1 MTDAF
6 LLYFGIA
13 AIVLAGLNLR
23 SLGNSLI
30 FSVSVMGKHADMR
43 RMGLNSLVF
52 WLGTTLIVGPALI
65 LCWGISSLLL
75 GLGGL
80 ELRLAAYG
88 ISTLLLV
95 WGLFN
100 LYVYKVGPRRDSEG
114 RLRRKIINLSRST
127 GTVTRDFMFGVFNGF
142 SVLASEF
149 GIFVGGIW
157 LIQIAGSFGFAELG
171 VIILAATSAI
181 WAIYLSLVYGANL
194 SVAERF
200 RKAHGAK
207 VSFVIGF
214 LGVFGSWLVLAKSM
228 GLI

>member
-1 MTDAF
+1 MAGVF
-6 LLYFGIA
+6 LLYLGIFS
-13 AIVLAGLNLR
+13 IILAGLNLR

-30 FSVSVMGKHADMR
+30 FSVSVLGKHADMR
-43 RMGLNSLVF
+43 RMGLNAFVF
-52 WLGTTLIVGPALI
+52 WLGTVAVVGPAI
-65 LCWGISSLLL
+65 AICWQLSSWLLDF
-75 GLGGL
+75 GGL
-80 ELRLAAYG
+80 ELRLAAYSV
-88 ISTLLLV
+88 STMLMI

-100 LYVYKVGPRRDSEG
+100 FYVYKVGPRRDSEG

-127 GTVTRDFMFGVFNGF
+127 GTITRDLVFGVFNGL
-142 SVLASEF
+142 SVITAEF

-157 LIQIAGSFGFAELG
+157 LIQIAGGFGFAELG
-171 VIILAATSAI
+171 VVILAATSAI
-181 WAIYLSLVYGANL
+181 WAIYLSLLYGANL

>member
-1 MTDAF
+1 MVNTF
-6 LLYFGIA
+6 LLAFGVL

-43 RMGLNSLVF
+43 RMGLNSLIF
-52 WLGTTLIVGPALI
+52 WLGTTLIVGPALV
-65 LCWGISSLLL
+65 LCWEVSSALL
-75 GLGGL
+75 GLGGVGY
-80 ELRLAAYG
+80 RLAAYSV
-88 ISTLLLV
+88 STLLIV

-127 GTVTRDFMFGVFNGF
+127 GTVTRDFIFGIFNGF
-142 SVLASEF
+142 SVIASEF

-157 LIQIAGSFGFAELG
+157 LIQTAGGFGFAELG
-171 VIILAATSAI
+171 VVILAATSAI
-181 WAIYLSLVYGANL
+181 WAIYLSLIYGANL

>member
-1 MTDAF
+1 MTDLF
-6 LLYFGIA
+6 LLVLGVLA
-13 AIVLAGLNLR
+13 VVLAGVNLR

-30 FSVSVMGKHADMR
+30 FSVSVLGKHADMR
-43 RMGLNSLVF
+43 RMGINSLVF
-52 WLGTTLIVGPALI
+52 WLGTTLIVGPALV
-65 LCWGISSLLL
+65 LCWQVSSALVS
-75 GLGGL
+75 LGGL
-80 ELRLAAYG
+80 SYRLSAYSV
-88 ISTLLLV
+88 STLLIV

-114 RLRRKIINLSRST
+114 RLRSKIINLSRNT
-127 GTVTRDFMFGVFNGF
+127 GTITQDFIFGMFNGF
-142 SVLASEF
+142 SVIASEL
-149 GIFVGGIW
+149 GIFIGGIW
-157 LIQIAGSFGFAELG
+157 LIQTAGGFGFAELG
-171 VIILAATSAI
+171 VVILAATSAI
-181 WAIYLSLVYGANL
+181 WAIYMSLLYGANL

>member
-1 MTDAF
+1 M
-6 LLYFGIA
+6 LYFGIA
-13 AIVLAGLNLR
+13 AIVAAGLNLR
-23 SLGNSLI
+23 SLGNSLM

-43 RMGLNSLVF
+43 KMAVNSLIF
-52 WLGTTLIVGPALI
+52 WLGTLLVVGPTLLI
-65 LCWGISSLLL
+65 GWEVSSYLL
-75 GLGGL
+75 GLGGVG
-80 ELRLAAYG
+80 LRLAAYG
-88 ISTLLLV
+88 VSTLLMV

-127 GTVTRDFMFGVFNGF
+127 GTIFQDFVFGVFNGV
-142 SVLASEF
+142 SVMVSEF
-149 GIFVGGIW
+149 GIFIGGIW
-157 LIQIAGSFGFAELG
+157 LIQISGGFGFAELG
-171 VIILAATSAI
+171 VVVLAATSAI
-181 WAIYLSLVYGANL
+181 WAIYLSLIYGANL

-207 VSFVIGF
+207 ISFVVGI

>member
-1 MTDAF
+1 MIDLF
-6 LLYFGIA
+6 LLFFGIS

-30 FSVSVMGKHADMR
+30 FSVSVLGKHADIR
-43 RMGLNSLVF
+43 RMGLNSLIF
-52 WLGTTLIVGPALI
+52 WLGTTLVVAPALVV
-65 LCWGISSLLL
+65 CWEISSKLVS
-75 GLGGL
+75 LGGL
-80 ELRLAAYG
+80 EFRLAAYSV
-88 ISTLLLV
+88 STLLII

-127 GTVTRDFMFGVFNGF
+127 GTITQDFIFGVFNGF
-142 SVLASEF
+142 SVIASEF

-157 LIQIAGSFGFAELG
+157 LIQIAGGFGFAELG
-171 VIILAATSAI
+171 VVILAATSAI
-181 WAIYLSLVYGANL
+181 WVIYLSLLYGANL

-200 RKAHGAK
+200 RKSHGAK

>member
-1 MTDAF
+1 MTDSF
-6 LLYFGIA
+6 LLYFG
-13 AIVLAGLNLR
+13 VLAILIAGVNLR
-23 SLGNSLI
+23 SLGNSLM

-43 RMGLNSLVF
+43 KMAVNALVF
-52 WLGTTLIVGPALI
+52 WLGTLLVVGPAMI
-65 LCWGISSLLL
+65 ACWQVSSLLL
-75 GLGGL
+75 GLGGVG
-80 ELRLAAYG
+80 LRLAAYG
-88 ISTLLLV
+88 VSTLLII

-114 RLRRKIINLSRST
+114 RLRNKIINLSRST
-127 GTVTRDFMFGVFNGF
+127 GTITQDFVFGVFNGV
-142 SVLASEF
+142 SIIASEF

-157 LIQIAGSFGFAELG
+157 LIQISGGFGFAELG
-171 VIILAATSAI
+171 IVILAATSAI
-181 WAIYLSLVYGANL
+181 WVIYLSLIYGANL

-207 VSFVIGF
+207 VSFVVGI

>member
-1 MTDAF
+1 MMDLF
-6 LLYFGIA
+6 LLVLGVLA
-13 AIVLAGLNLR
+13 VVLAGLNLR

-43 RMGLNSLVF
+43 RMALNCLVF
-52 WLGTTLIVGPALI
+52 WFGTTLVVGPALI
-65 LCWGISSLLL
+65 LCWQLLAAL
-75 GLGGL
+75 GDLGGVGF
-80 ELRLAAYG
+80 RLSAYSV
-88 ISTLLLV
+88 STLLII

-127 GTVTRDFMFGVFNGF
+127 GTVSKDSLFGIFNGF

-157 LIQIAGSFGFAELG
+157 LIQTAGGFGLVELG
-171 VIILAATSAI
+171 VTILAATSAI
-181 WAIYLSLVYGANL
+181 WAIYLSLLYGANL

-207 VSFVIGF
+207 VSFIVGF

>member
-1 MTDAF
+1 MTDTF
-6 LLYFGIA
+6 LLYFGIT

-43 RMGLNSLVF
+43 RMGLNALVF
-52 WLGTTLIVGPALI
+52 WLGTTFVVGPALI
-65 LCWGISSLLL
+65 LCWQASSLLL
-75 GLGGL
+75 GLGGV
-80 ELRLAAYG
+80 ELRLAAYS

-127 GTVTRDFMFGVFNGF
+127 GTITRDFVFGIFNGF

-157 LIQIAGSFGFAELG
+157 LVQIAGGFGFAELA
-171 VIILAATSAI
+171 VVILAATSAI
-181 WAIYLSLVYGANL
+181 WAIYLSLIYGANL

-200 RKAHGAK
+200 RKSHGAK
-207 VSFVIGF
+207 VSYVVGF